1 MTSQRLRKLVTA
13 QPFRPFCVCMSN
25 GQVYDV
31 KHPEFVAVSPRDDI
45 ALLFHDDGEYSI
57 LDLLLMTEIKVGAS
71 ESAQAN

>member
-1 MTSQRLRKLVTA
+1 
-13 QPFRPFCVCMSN
+13 MSN

-31 KHPEFVAVSPRDDI
+31 KHSEFVAVSPRDDI